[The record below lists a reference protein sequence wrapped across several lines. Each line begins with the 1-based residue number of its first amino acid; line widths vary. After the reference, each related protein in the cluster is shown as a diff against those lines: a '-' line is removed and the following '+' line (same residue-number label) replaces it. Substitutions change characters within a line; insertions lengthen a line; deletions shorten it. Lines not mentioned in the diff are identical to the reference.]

1 MKAKSDNKNVA
12 ILFMI
17 LAAFLFTV
25 MQLFIKLTPRIPVF
39 EKLFFRNSIGLLITF
54 FLLKKNNVSVLG
66 KKENRKLLVLRGC
79 FGVGGGIAYF
89 ISVTNL
95 PMADASIIYNLNPF
109 FVTLFAVLC
118 LKEKLKKPQIAA
130 LLITFFGA
138 LLVIKPQFSADTIP
152 ALIGFVGSIFMGAA
166 YTVLR
171 QLKGKE
177 HPSTAVFYFC
187 LFSTLASIPFMFF
200 NYKVPNRWE
209 ILTLISIGFFSVA
222 GQFALTYAYKN
233 APASEVSIFNYTS
246 IIMSV
251 IFGALV
257 WHEFPDFLT
266 LLGAFIIVGVAVTL
280 YVSERVANKKLK
292 GVNHIS
298 S

>member
-1 MKAKSDNKNVA
+1 MKAKSDNKSVA

-25 MQLFIKLTPRIPVF
+25 MQLFIKLTPNIPVF
-39 EKLFFRNSIGLLITF
+39 EKLFFRNSVGLLIAYF
-54 FLLKKNNVSVLG
+54 FLKKNNISVLG

-89 ISVTNL
+89 FSVSSL

-118 LKEKLKKPQIAA
+118 LKEKLKKPQVAA
-130 LLITFFGA
+130 LAITFLGA
-138 LLVIKPQFSADTIP
+138 LLVIKPQFNADAIP
-152 ALIGFVGSIFMGAA
+152 AFVGFIGAIFMGAA

-171 QLKGKE
+171 LLKGKE

-187 LFSTLASIPFMFF
+187 LFSTLSSIPFMLFD
-200 NYKVPNRWE
+200 YIVPSTME
-209 ILTLISIGFFSVA
+209 IFILIGIGIFSVA
-222 GQFALTYAYKN
+222 GQYALTYAYKN
-233 APASEVSIFNYTS
+233 APASEVSIFNYSS

-251 IFGALV
+251 IFGAFI
-257 WHEFPDFLT
+257 WREYPDILT
-266 LLGAFIIVGVAVTL
+266 ILGAIIIVGVAIIL
-280 YVSERVANKKLK
+280 YVSERATVKKLK
-292 GVNHIS
+292 EAKHIS
-298 S
+298 